1 MTKDRPIDRRVQ
13 RTRRALSEALHGL
26 MAEKIWDE
34 ISVQD
39 ICERA
44 DIGRSTFYMHFSSKE
59 KLLVSGFEGLRRE
72 LRMRQVSAG
81 HRGAGRLP
89 FTHGLIEHAYE
100 NQRVFRGAI
109 GKRSG
114 YVVQRRFREM
124 VASMVKEDLALLA
137 VTGWRLDAAVHF
149 IAGGFVE
156 LLTWWIDGRRPQQP
170 ADIEALFDDLSRP
183 AIEQLRAMSAR

>member
-1 MTKDRPIDRRVQ
+1 MTNKRPVDRRVQ
-13 RTRRALSEALHGL
+13 RTQRALSEALHGL
-26 MAEKIWDE
+26 MAEKTWDE

-44 DIGRSTFYMHFSSKE
+44 DVGRSTFYMHFSSKE

-72 LRMRQVSAG
+72 LRMQQAGTG
-81 HRGAGRLP
+81 HRGTGRLP
-89 FTHGLIEHAYE
+89 FAHGLIEHAYE

-124 VASMVKEDLALLA
+124 VAGMVREDLASLA
-137 VTGWRLDAAVHF
+137 LTGWRLDAAVHF
-149 IAGGFVE
+149 VTGAFVE
-156 LLTWWIDGRRPQQP
+156 LLTWWIDGRRSQQP
-170 ADIEALFDDLSRP
+170 ADIEVLFDELSRP